1 MAESTYDFTG
11 QHALV
16 VGGSRGIGKAVAL
29 ALARAGA
36 TVGVTSR
43 RQEAADA
50 AAVELNGQLG
60 VERASG
66 WAADVTDVA
75 GLRAAMDACAR
86 RWGRVDILVN
96 SAGVASTVRAI
107 DIEEA
112 DWDAVLDT
120 NLKGAFFAAQAAA
133 RIMREHGGGRIINIA
148 SVFGLIVRSGVSPYC
163 ASKAGLIHLT
173 RALALEW
180 ARFGILVNAVAPG
193 YVLTDM
199 NRDFLSQ
206 PQVMDR
212 LVSET
217 PLRRLAEVDDVA
229 DAVCFLCSPQSRFMT
244 GQVVVVDGGW
254 TLR

>member
-1 MAESTYDFTG
+1 MAVAGVDLSG
-11 QHALV
+11 QCALV
-16 VGGSRGIGKAVAL
+16 VGGSRGIGQAVAL

-36 TVGVTSR
+36 TVGITSR
-43 RQEAADA
+43 RQPGADA
-50 AAVELNGQLG
+50 AAEDLNRRLPEPK
-60 VERASG
+60 VSG
-66 WAADVTDVA
+66 WAADVTRISALRDAVA
-75 GLRAAMDACAR
+75 ACAKE
-86 RWGRVDILVN
+86 WGRLDILVN
-96 SAGVASTVRAI
+96 SAGVAGTQRAM
-107 DIEEA
+107 DIEED

-133 RIMREHGGGRIINIA
+133 RHMRDQGGGRIVNIA
-148 SVFGLIVRSGVSPYC
+148 SVLGYIVRSGVSPYC

-229 DAVCFLCSPQSRFMT
+229 DAVGFLCSPQSKFVT
-244 GQVVVVDGGW
+244 GQVIVVDGGW